1 MPTPN
6 YGIYKMH
13 PSGTPV
19 WIENSSDL
27 QAARIRVAELSKRFL
42 ASFVV
47 YDLRRP
53 ARPVFELKQK
63 MPSAS

>member
-1 MPTPN
+1 MTIPN
-6 YGIYKMH
+6 YGIYKIL
-13 PSGTPV
+13 PNGTPV
-19 WIENSSDL
+19 WIENASDL
-27 QAARIRVAELSKRFL
+27 QAARIRVTELSQRFL

-63 MPSAS
+63 MRSVS